1 MSDKP
6 MKILV
11 VEPMKVPYEREISGS
26 LASMQ
31 EVVGG
36 DIEATY
42 PFTDPVGLVC
52 NSEGKFLGLPPN
64 RLLYDDN
71 GVPYDMVCGTF
82 FLAGLGSEN
91 FVSLTPEHS
100 QKYQRHFGRHMIL
113 SIPKNSAKTNKKK
126 EKNCHER

>member
-1 MSDKP
+1 MDNP
-6 MKILV
+6 MKVLV
-11 VEPMKVPYEREISGS
+11 VEPMKAPYEREISGS

-36 DIEATY
+36 DISATY
-42 PFTDPVGLVC
+42 PLHDPIALIH
-52 NSEGKFLGLPPN
+52 NDLGKLEGLPPN

-82 FLAGLGSEN
+82 ILAGLGDEN
-91 FVSLTPEHS
+91 FVSLTPEQS

-113 SIPKNSAKTNKKK
+113 VIPKEPAKTKKK

>member
-1 MSDKP
+1 MDAP
-6 MKILV
+6 MKVLV
-11 VEPMKVPYEREISGS
+11 VEPMKAPYEREISGS

-82 FLAGLGSEN
+82 FLVGLGNEN
-91 FVSLTPEHS
+91 FVSLTPEQS
-100 QKYQRHFGRHMIL
+100 QKYQRHFGRHMIFA
-113 SIPKNSAKTNKKK
+113 IPKDSAKTKKK
-126 EKNCHER
+126 EKNYHER

>member
-82 FLAGLGSEN
+82 FLAGLGDEN
-91 FVSLTPEHS
+91 FVSLTPEQS

-113 SIPKNSAKTNKKK
+113 AIPKDPAKTKKK
-126 EKNCHER
+126 EKNYHER

>member
-1 MSDKP
+1 MDNP
-6 MKILV
+6 MKVLV
-11 VEPMKVPYEREISGS
+11 VEPMTAPYEREISGS

-36 DIEATY
+36 DISATY
-42 PFTDPVGLVC
+42 PFDDPIALIH
-52 NSEGKFLGLPPN
+52 NDLGKLEGLPPN

-82 FLAGLGSEN
+82 FLAGLGDEN
-91 FVSLTPEHS
+91 FVSLTSEQS

-113 SIPKNSAKTNKKK
+113 VIPKDPTKTKKK
-126 EKNCHER
+126 EKNYHER

>member
-1 MSDKP
+1 MDAP
-6 MKILV
+6 MKVLV
-11 VEPMKVPYEREISGS
+11 VEPMKAPYEREISGS

-36 DIEATY
+36 DISATY
-42 PFTDPVGLVC
+42 PFDDPIALIH
-52 NSEGKFLGLPPN
+52 NDSGKLEGLPPN

-82 FLAGLGSEN
+82 FLAGLGDEN
-91 FVSLTPEHS
+91 FVSLTPEQS

-113 SIPKNSAKTNKKK
+113 SIPKDPAKTKKK
-126 EKNCHER
+126 EKNYHER

>member
-1 MSDKP
+1 MDAP
-6 MKILV
+6 MKVLV
-11 VEPMKVPYEREISGS
+11 VEPMKAPYEREISGS

-52 NSEGKFLGLPPN
+52 NSAGKFLGLPPN

-91 FVSLTPEHS
+91 FVSLTPEQS
-100 QKYQRHFGRHMIL
+100 QKYQRHFGRHMIFA
-113 SIPKNSAKTNKKK
+113 IPKESAKTNKKK
-126 EKNCHER
+126 EKNHHER

>member
-1 MSDKP
+1 MDAP
-6 MKILV
+6 MKVLV

-52 NSEGKFLGLPPN
+52 NSEGKYLGLPPN

-71 GVPYDMVCGTF
+71 GVPYDMACGTF
-82 FLAGLGSEN
+82 FLAGLGDEK
-91 FVSLTPEHS
+91 FVSLTPEQS

-113 SIPKNSAKTNKKK
+113 AIPKDSAKTNKKK
-126 EKNCHER
+126 EKNYHER

>member
-1 MSDKP
+1 MDAP
-6 MKILV
+6 MKVLV
-11 VEPMKVPYEREISGS
+11 VEPMKAPYEREISGS

-36 DIEATY
+36 DISATY
-42 PFTDPVGLVC
+42 PFDDPIALIH
-52 NSEGKFLGLPPN
+52 NDSGKLEGLPPN

-82 FLAGLGSEN
+82 FLAGLGDEN
-91 FVSLTPEHS
+91 FVSLTSEQS

-113 SIPKNSAKTNKKK
+113 VIPKDPTKTKKK
-126 EKNCHER
+126 EKNYHER

>member
-1 MSDKP
+1 MDNP
-6 MKILV
+6 MKVLV
-11 VEPMKVPYEREISGS
+11 VEPMKAPYEREISGS

-36 DIEATY
+36 DISATY
-42 PFTDPVGLVC
+42 PFDDPIALIH
-52 NSEGKFLGLPPN
+52 NDLGKLEGLPPN

-82 FLAGLGSEN
+82 ILAGLGDEN
-91 FVSLTPEHS
+91 FVSLTPEQS

-113 SIPKNSAKTNKKK
+113 VIPKEPAKTKKK
-126 EKNCHER
+126 EKYQC

>member
-1 MSDKP
+1 MDAP
-6 MKILV
+6 MKVLV

-91 FVSLTPEHS
+91 FVSLTPEQS
-100 QKYQRHFGRHMIL
+100 QKYQRHFGHHMIL
-113 SIPKNSAKTNKKK
+113 DIPKDPAKTNKKK

>member
-1 MSDKP
+1 MDNP
-6 MKILV
+6 MKVLV
-11 VEPMKVPYEREISGS
+11 VEPMKAPYEREISGS

-36 DIEATY
+36 DISATY
-42 PFTDPVGLVC
+42 PFDDPIALIHNDLGKLEGL
-52 NSEGKFLGLPPN
+52 SPN

-82 FLAGLGSEN
+82 ILAGLGDEN
-91 FVSLTPEHS
+91 FVSLTPEQS

-113 SIPKNSAKTNKKK
+113 VIPKEPAKTKKK

>member
-1 MSDKP
+1 MDAP
-6 MKILV
+6 MKVLV
-11 VEPMKVPYEREISGS
+11 VEPMKAPYEREISGS

-91 FVSLTPEHS
+91 FVSLTPEQS
-100 QKYQRHFGRHMIL
+100 QKYQRHFGRHMIFA
-113 SIPKNSAKTNKKK
+113 IPKESAKTNKKK
-126 EKNCHER
+126 EKNHHER

>member
-1 MSDKP
+1 MDAP
-6 MKILV
+6 MKVLV
-11 VEPMKVPYEREISGS
+11 VEPMKAPYEREISGS

-82 FLAGLGSEN
+82 FLVGLGDEN
-91 FVSLTPEHS
+91 FVSLTPEQS
-100 QKYQRHFGRHMIL
+100 QKYQRHFGRHMIFA
-113 SIPKNSAKTNKKK
+113 IPKESAKTNKKK
-126 EKNCHER
+126 EKNHHER

>member
-1 MSDKP
+1 MDDP
-6 MKILV
+6 MKVLV
-11 VEPMKVPYEREISGS
+11 VEPMKAPYEREISGS

-82 FLAGLGSEN
+82 FLAGLGDEN
-91 FVSLTPEHS
+91 FVSLTPEQS
-100 QKYQRHFGRHMIL
+100 QKYQRHFGRHMIFA
-113 SIPKNSAKTNKKK
+113 IPKDPAKTKKK
-126 EKNCHER
+126 EKNYHER